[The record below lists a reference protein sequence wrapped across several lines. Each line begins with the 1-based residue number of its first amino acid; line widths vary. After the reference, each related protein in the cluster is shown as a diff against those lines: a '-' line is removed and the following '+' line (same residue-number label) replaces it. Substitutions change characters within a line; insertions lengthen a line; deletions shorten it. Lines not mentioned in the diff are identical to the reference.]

1 MNVFVFIGL
10 LLVSFSE
17 EDSIRMQYHH
27 VNSKESLETFI
38 STVEKSGLSI
48 SEVYLASAYMQM
60 AKYVFSPYS
69 KLKYFNKGKD
79 MLEVFISKNSNSI
92 DGKYVRYMVQSNAP
106 SFLGYS
112 SDMVSDKI
120 FIRDNIDEADIG
132 VSLKKMMLD
141 NLSNE

>member
-38 STVEKSGLSI
+38 SIIEKSDLPV

-79 MLEVFISKNSNSI
+79 MLEVFISKNPNNI
-92 DGKYVRYMVQSNAP
+92 DGKYVRYLVQSNAP

-120 FIRDNIDEADIG
+120 FIRENINEADIG